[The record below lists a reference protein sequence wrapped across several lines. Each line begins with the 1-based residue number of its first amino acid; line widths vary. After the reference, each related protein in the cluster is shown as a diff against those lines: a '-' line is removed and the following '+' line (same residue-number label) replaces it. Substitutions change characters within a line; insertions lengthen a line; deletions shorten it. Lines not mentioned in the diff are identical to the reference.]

1 MGHAPQH
8 LAAVQPA
15 RARDRH
21 RYAAGR
27 AALADR
33 SVIAVGPT
41 TTVDRMAALFEDP
54 DVQTL
59 AVMNEEGLAGIV
71 TRSDLLRVVL

>member
-1 MGHAPQH
+1 M
-8 LAAVQPA
+8 
-15 RARDRH
+15 
-21 RYAAGR
+21 
-27 AALADR
+27 
-33 SVIAVGPT
+33 IAVGPT